1 MNPNHFTVVFLAA
14 LALSTG
20 LRLWLDLRH
29 LRHVRAHREQ
39 VPADFF
45 GRIELVDHRKAA
57 DYTAAKVR
65 IGLAEIVVD
74 ALVLLAL
81 TLGGVLGWI
90 DQALRDGLGSGYL
103 HGLALFAC
111 AGLLGFVIGLPASL
125 YRTFVIE
132 ARFGFNKL
140 TWPLWLADLA
150 KGAALT
156 VLIGGPLLLAVLWLM
171 DAMGKNWWFYV
182 WLVWL

>member
-1 MNPNHFTVVFLAA
+1 LPHSRTAVPAHEPQITSPSIFVAA

-74 ALVLLAL
+74 ALVLL
-81 TLGGVLGWI
+81 I
-90 DQALRDGLGSGYL
+90 R
-103 HGLALFAC
+103 
-111 AGLLGFVIGLPASL
+111 
-125 YRTFVIE
+125 
-132 ARFGFNKL
+132 
-140 TWPLWLADLA
+140 
-150 KGAALT
+150 
-156 VLIGGPLLLAVLWLM
+156 
-171 DAMGKNWWFYV
+171 
-182 WLVWL
+182 